1 MSDGFHR
8 PLGLLDSTIPGG
20 ELWRKI
26 VKVEGGGSLGG
37 TRNDIASPPPLGEGR
52 VGATRLPPP
61 LAEGRVGAQCR
72 FIPRAAASS
81 RARCSAERFGGTL
94 DGWTVKTWAGPT
106 VARTPASRPLAA
118 EGMVGAPA
126 TAGVCGAASEKSTP
140 TIVPKAATPLPLSLM
155 SDNITGVSS
164 AVKLGRWRQ
173 ATRRRQTTSSQRN
186 RLDSVVRDSH
196 ASLRLVASARPRNSK
211 SEGALDAD
219 RVPPFALRRSRLC
232 SCSQCALLRGGRDHA
247 PPP

>member
-1 MSDGFHR
+1 M
-8 PLGLLDSTIPGG
+8 
-20 ELWRKI
+20 
-26 VKVEGGGSLGG
+26 
-37 TRNDIASPPPLGEGR
+37 
-52 VGATRLPPP
+52 GATRLPPP
-61 LAEGRVGAQCR
+61 LGEGRVGAQCR
-72 FIPRAAASS
+72 FIPRVAASS
-81 RARCSAERFGGTL
+81 RACCAADRVGGML

-106 VARTPASRPLAA
+106 VVARTPASRPLAA
-118 EGMVGAPA
+118 EGTVGAPA

-140 TIVPKAATPLPLSLM
+140 TIVPKAATALPLSLM
-155 SDNITGVSS
+155 SDNITAVSS

-232 SCSQCALLRGGRDHA
+232 SRSQRSLLRGGRDHA

>member
-1 MSDGFHR
+1 M
-8 PLGLLDSTIPGG
+8 
-20 ELWRKI
+20 
-26 VKVEGGGSLGG
+26 
-37 TRNDIASPPPLGEGR
+37 
-52 VGATRLPPP
+52 GATRLPPP
-61 LAEGRVGAQCR
+61 LGEGRVGAQCR

-106 VARTPASRPLAA
+106 VVARTPATAPLARD
-118 EGMVGAPA
+118 GRLGAA
-126 TAGVCGAASEKSTP
+126 ASAGICGASEMSTP
-140 TIVPKAATPLPLSLM
+140 TIEPKAAMPLCLPLM
-155 SDNITGVSS
+155 SDNITAVSS

-232 SCSQCALLRGGRDHA
+232 SGSQRSLLRGGRDHA